1 MPAFLK
7 TASLSSEIAQ
17 LEDLLAR
24 LPADDLLGR
33 IGLNSRREELV
44 EELAKTQEGADT
56 LASTALY
63 FGGKP
68 VIGNSAIKVDFAAEM
83 VSEFKDLVV
92 KLWATENANDVRSR
106 GPIHNQGTVEL
117 HITGLLHG
125 SMGFLIEE
133 VDPKGAPLFESPTK
147 AAADKA
153 ASLIAAIADVED
165 DKFQESIEAMQPR
178 VFQSVSN
185 FFRTL
190 HKAEASVRV
199 ANRLGDVVL
208 DTAAVDRAYVRLEET
223 RVDEEELSMEG
234 LLIGIIPYGGRFEF
248 QPRGGGLIA
257 GKVAPTMS
265 ESFLQRLQD
274 EQGIGKWFEAKI
286 RHRSVKRFGPPNDGY
301 VLLDLTEL
309 PQNGEPSADSEH
321 AIGA

>member
-1 MPAFLK
+1 MAAFLK
-7 TASLSSEIAQ
+7 SADLSSEVAQ
-17 LEDLLAR
+17 LDALLAR
-24 LPADDLLGR
+24 LPEDDLLGR
-33 IGLNSRREELV
+33 IGLNSRRDELLA
-44 EELAKTQEGADT
+44 ELAKTKEGNDT

-92 KLWATENANDVRSR
+92 KLWATENSNEVGTR
-106 GPIHNQGTVEL
+106 GPIHNQSAVEL

-133 VDPKGAPLFESPTK
+133 VDPKGAPLVESPTK

-153 ASLIAAIADVED
+153 ASLIVAIADAKDEI
-165 DKFQESIEAMQPR
+165 FQSSIDVMQPR
-178 VFQSVSN
+178 VFQSVSS
-185 FFRTL
+185 FFRSL
-190 HKAEASVRV
+190 HRAEASVRV
-199 ANRLGDVVL
+199 ANRMGDFIL
-208 DTAAVDRAYVRLEET
+208 DAAAVDRAYSRLEQT
-223 RVDEEELSMEG
+223 RVEEDEMVMDG

-248 QPRGGGLIA
+248 QPTSGDLIA

-265 ESFLQRLQD
+265 ETFLQRLQD
-274 EQGIGKWFEAKI
+274 EQGIGKWFRARI
-286 RHRSVKRFGPPNDGY
+286 RRRSVKRFGPPKDDY
-301 VLLDLTEL
+301 VLLDLTEV
-309 PQNGEPSADSEH
+309 PHSGELTPDSER